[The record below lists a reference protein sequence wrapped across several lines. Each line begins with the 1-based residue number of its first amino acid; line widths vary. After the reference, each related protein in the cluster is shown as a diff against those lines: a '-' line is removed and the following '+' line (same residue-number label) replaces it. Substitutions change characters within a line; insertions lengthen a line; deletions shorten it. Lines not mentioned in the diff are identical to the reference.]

1 MAAAITASTMTEAKD
16 LLKKGAEVPFAVV
29 AGRQEGGR
37 GRLGRSFFSP
47 EGGLYMSLVLSGSS
61 IPAPDMLTT
70 AASLAVSRAIESL
83 TGIEC
88 SIKWVNDIYIHG
100 GKAVG
105 ILTEGLVNM
114 EEGGLDKAIIGIG
127 VNIQPGA
134 ESMPEELK
142 DKMIYL
148 YPSGGSPITRAELGA
163 RIENEIETVLAE
175 DFIKEYRSRC
185 FILGS
190 SITVIK
196 NGISRDAVAIDV
208 DDKAALV
215 VRYPDGSIE
224 ALSSGEVTLRI

>member
-1 MAAAITASTMTEAKD
+1 MNR
-16 LLKKGAEVPFAVV
+16 KKKIAAVV
-29 AGRQEGGR
+29 AGI
-37 GRLGRSFFSP
+37 
-47 EGGLYMSLVLSGSS
+47 LVL
-61 IPAPDMLTT
+61 T
-70 AASLAVSRAIESL
+70 AAVCAGVWAYINRFDPRAYVQAVLDVSYKNETEAYMEIADATE
-83 TGIEC
+83 EEA
-88 SIKWVNDIYIHG
+88 D
-100 GKAVG
+100 AVFENN
-105 ILTEGLVNM
+105 LDATM
-114 EEGGLDKAIIGIG
+114 EEF
-127 VNIQPGA
+127 
-134 ESMPEELK
+134 ESSPMPEELK